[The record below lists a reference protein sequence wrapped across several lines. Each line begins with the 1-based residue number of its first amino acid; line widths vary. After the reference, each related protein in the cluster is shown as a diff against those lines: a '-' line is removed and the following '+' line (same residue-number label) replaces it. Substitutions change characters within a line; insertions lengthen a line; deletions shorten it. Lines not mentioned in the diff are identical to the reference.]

1 MKNYNALD
9 ILNAREERVC
19 LIENLIEKYSLP
31 IVCLRIN
38 YPGENKDNEITR
50 SISEVLKKE
59 VINVFKDDIV
69 YEEFKFTAEGPLLI
83 LVIEEE
89 AFTVKKKTIEL
100 EENHL
105 LGRLGDIDVYDKDGN
120 GISRK
125 DLGYPSRK
133 CFICSDMA
141 QNCVRAQKHS
151 INEVIKFIQE
161 RYIKYLNKEAEKTD
175 EKGF

>member
-9 ILNAREERVC
+9 ILNAREERVY
-19 LIENLIEKYSLP
+19 LIEELIEKYSLP

-38 YPGENKDNEITR
+38 YPGEIKNNDLTFN
-50 SISEVLKKE
+50 ISRVLREEVLN
-59 VINVFKDDIV
+59 IFKANIT
-69 YEEFKFTAEGPLLI
+69 YESFKFTAEGPLLI
-83 LVIEEE
+83 LVVNEDALI
-89 AFTVKKKTIEL
+89 VKKKTIEL

-105 LGRLGDIDVYDKDGN
+105 LGRLGDIDVYDKCGN

-125 DLGYPSRK
+125 DLGYPARK

-151 INEVIKFIQE
+151 IAEVIEFIHE
-161 RYIKYLNKEAEKTD
+161 RYAKYLNKEAEKIH
-175 EKGF
+175 E

>member
-9 ILNAREERVC
+9 ILNAREERVY
-19 LIENLIEKYSLP
+19 LIEELVEKYSLP

-38 YPGENKDNEITR
+38 FPGEIKNNDLTSNISKVLREEISNIFR
-50 SISEVLKKE
+50 DYVL
-59 VINVFKDDIV
+59 
-69 YEEFKFTAEGPLLI
+69 YEDFKFTAEGPLLI
-83 LVIEEE
+83 LVVNEDASI
-89 AFTVKKKTIEL
+89 VKKKTIEL

-151 INEVIKFIQE
+151 IDEVIKFIQE

-175 EKGF
+175 E

>member
-9 ILNAREERVC
+9 ILNAREERVY
-19 LIENLIEKYSLP
+19 LIEELIEKYSLP

-38 YPGENKDNEITR
+38 YPGETKNNDLTSNISKVLREEIF
-50 SISEVLKKE
+50 
-59 VINVFKDDIV
+59 NVFRDYV
-69 YEEFKFTAEGPLLI
+69 LYEDFKFTAEGPLLI
-83 LVIEEE
+83 LVINND
-89 AFTVKKKTIEL
+89 ALMIKKKTIEL

-151 INEVIKFIQE
+151 IDEVIKFIQE

-175 EKGF
+175 E

>member
-9 ILNAREERVC
+9 ILNAREERVY

-38 YPGENKDNEITR
+38 YPGEIKNNDLTSNISKVLREEIFNIFR
-50 SISEVLKKE
+50 DYVL
-59 VINVFKDDIV
+59 
-69 YEEFKFTAEGPLLI
+69 YEDFKFTAEGPLLI
-83 LVIEEE
+83 LVVNENALI
-89 AFTVKKKTIEL
+89 VKKKTIEL

-161 RYIKYLNKEAEKTD
+161 RYIKYLNKEAEKAD
-175 EKGF
+175 E

>member
-9 ILNAREERVC
+9 ILNAREERVY

-38 YPGENKDNEITR
+38 YPGEIKNNDLTSNISKVLREEIFNIFR
-50 SISEVLKKE
+50 DYVL
-59 VINVFKDDIV
+59 
-69 YEEFKFTAEGPLLI
+69 YEDFKFTAEGPLLI
-83 LVIEEE
+83 LVVNDNALI
-89 AFTVKKKTIEL
+89 VKKKTIEL

-175 EKGF
+175 E

>member
-38 YPGENKDNEITR
+38 YPGEIKNNDFTSNISKVLREEIFNIFR
-50 SISEVLKKE
+50 DYIL
-59 VINVFKDDIV
+59 
-69 YEEFKFTAEGPLLI
+69 YEDFKFTAEGPLLI
-83 LVIEEE
+83 LVINND
-89 AFTVKKKTIEL
+89 ALMIKKKTIEL

-151 INEVIKFIQE
+151 IDEVIKFIQE

-175 EKGF
+175 E

>member
-9 ILNAREERVC
+9 ILNAREERVY
-19 LIENLIEKYSLP
+19 LIEELIEKYSLS

-38 YPGENKDNEITR
+38 FPGEIKNNDLTSNISKVLREEISNIFR
-50 SISEVLKKE
+50 DYVL
-59 VINVFKDDIV
+59 
-69 YEEFKFTAEGPLLI
+69 YEDFKFTAEGPLLI
-83 LVIEEE
+83 LVVNEDASI
-89 AFTVKKKTIEL
+89 VKKKTIEL

-125 DLGYPSRK
+125 DLGYLSRK

-151 INEVIKFIQE
+151 IDEVIKFIQE

-175 EKGF
+175 D

>member
-9 ILNAREERVC
+9 ILNAREERVY
-19 LIENLIEKYSLP
+19 LIEELIKKYSLP
-31 IVCLRIN
+31 IICLRIN
-38 YPGENKDNEITR
+38 YPGEIKNSDLTSNISKVLREEIFNIFR
-50 SISEVLKKE
+50 DYIL
-59 VINVFKDDIV
+59 
-69 YEEFKFTAEGPLLI
+69 YEDFKFTAEGPLLI
-83 LVIEEE
+83 LVINND
-89 AFTVKKKTIEL
+89 ALMIKKKTIEL

-151 INEVIKFIQE
+151 IDEVIKFIQE
-161 RYIKYLNKEAEKTD
+161 RYIKYLNKEAEKID
-175 EKGF
+175 E

>member
-9 ILNAREERVC
+9 ILNAREERVY
-19 LIENLIEKYSLP
+19 LIEELIKKYSLP
-31 IVCLRIN
+31 IICLRIN
-38 YPGENKDNEITR
+38 YPGEIKNNDLTSNISKVLRDEIF
-50 SISEVLKKE
+50 
-59 VINVFKDDIV
+59 NVFRDYV
-69 YEEFKFTAEGPLLI
+69 LYEDFKITAEGPLLI
-83 LVIEEE
+83 LVINND
-89 AFTVKKKTIEL
+89 ALMIKKKTIEL

-141 QNCVRAQKHS
+141 QNCVRAQRHS
-151 INEVIKFIQE
+151 IDEVIKFIQK
-161 RYIKYLNKEAEKTD
+161 RYIKYLNKEAEKTN
-175 EKGF
+175 E

>member
-9 ILNAREERVC
+9 ILNAREERVY
-19 LIENLIEKYSLP
+19 LIEELIEKYSLP
-31 IVCLRIN
+31 IICLRIN
-38 YPGENKDNEITR
+38 YPGEIKNNDLTSNISKVLREEI
-50 SISEVLKKE
+50 S
-59 VINVFKDDIV
+59 NVFGDYV
-69 YEEFKFTAEGPLLI
+69 LYEDFKFTAEGPLLI
-83 LVIEEE
+83 LVVNEDASI
-89 AFTVKKKTIEL
+89 VKKKTIEL

-105 LGRLGDIDVYDKDGN
+105 LGRLGDIDVYDKYGN

-151 INEVIKFIQE
+151 IDEVIKFIQE

-175 EKGF
+175 E